1 MYLCMV
7 ATQTFLFSSMESL
20 QAYSARYQVG
30 SSSISEASRT
40 RSFGVSV
47 HSLRDFR
54 PATHAE
60 ARQFRS
66 RWLIIDAWRTV
77 AVDGTTLTEA
87 LAYPVH
93 GTLRELQR
101 THDVRHAHPSIHVR
115 NHQPADSIRRG
126 GPVLSSLD
134 QAERTQQADGDEH
147 RCETCSPQP
156 SKPPKSPYLKRE
168 EKVGNCLFLRY
179 LVIHLSRSLLCKN
192 HLAAARDM
200 LRRIPGRGPLD
211 MGLI

>member
-101 THDVRHAHPSIHVR
+101 THDVRHAHPSIHAFFSGIKAPPLKYKVSCPG
-115 NHQPADSIRRG
+115 NLETNNAMKIHEVSISDAYAWH
-126 GPVLSSLD
+126 P
-134 QAERTQQADGDEH
+134 
-147 RCETCSPQP
+147 RC
-156 SKPPKSPYLKRE
+156 
-168 EKVGNCLFLRY
+168 
-179 LVIHLSRSLLCKN
+179 ISLLMMAQTSGALTKRPSYRLN
-192 HLAAARDM
+192 AFSTT
-200 LRRIPGRGPLD
+200 LREFHGGASSALHSRWP
-211 MGLI
+211 MEWF